1 MEEWVGKKWH
11 RWITSTAEQDH
22 AQAAVTLEEI
32 RVTLAVLFR
41 AFGGDGG
48 LKIEAASGTEHGAR
62 RRFLQKVAGT
72 GRAVPLAWRDE
83 STLRLPDRIDL
94 FAERERNRDLYL
106 WLAALAAGEESPG
119 LPLPWVARN
128 QALTRIALARFPGLR
143 ERYGQLVAALQALR
157 PDPDALPDGEAAQE
171 RVIRAALSDPDHT
184 LELPWAARP
193 PQPVHLWLHPSP
205 PLLRAVRCSSEQDAP
220 DGSPSGE
227 SKEPEKKQRRRA
239 ERTDMPDGE
248 DGLVAI
254 RMDAILSWAEFMN
267 VDRTTDD
274 DDEDAE
280 KAAEDMDVMS
290 VSRDSQP
297 SVKRLRFDLDMPA
310 AEYDDLPLSEGVT
323 LPEWDYRKRELQP
336 DRCCILPMEARHLG
350 APELPSHLRRTAK
363 RLRNQF
369 QALVQ
374 TRIWER
380 GLADGSEVD
389 LDAYLHFTT
398 EKMSGHV
405 AAGDNLYREF
415 RNGNRD
421 LACLLL
427 ADLSLSTDAAVNDD
441 DRVIDVIRDSLHLF
455 TEALS
460 ATGDRFAIHGFSSK
474 RRDQV
479 RVHKLKGF
487 DERPDDR
494 VRGRINAIK
503 PGYYT
508 RMGAAIRYSADLLSR
523 QSASR
528 QLLLILTDG
537 KPNDL
542 DKYEGRY
549 GIEDTRE
556 AVREARKKGL
566 FPFCV
571 TIDREGGEYL
581 PHLFGPDSF
590 IVIRRPEELPKHLPL
605 LYARLTAS

>member
-1 MEEWVGKKWH
+1 MEEWVGKQWH
-11 RWITSTAEQDH
+11 RWVTNVAEHEH
-22 AQAAVTLEEI
+22 AEAAVSLEEV

-48 LKIEAASGTEHGAR
+48 LKIETASGTEHGAR

-72 GRAVPLAWRDE
+72 GRSVPLAWRDE
-83 STLRLPDRIDL
+83 STLRLPTRIDL
-94 FAERERNRDLYL
+94 FADRERNRDLYI
-106 WLAALAAGEESPG
+106 WLAALSAGEQSAD

-128 QALTRIALARFPGLR
+128 QALTRIALAQFPGLR
-143 ERYGQLVAALQALR
+143 ERYRKLVAALKNLR
-157 PDPDALPDGEAAQE
+157 PDPNTLPDDEAAQE
-171 RVIRAALSDPDHT
+171 RVIQAALAEPDC
-184 LELPWAARP
+184 EQQLPWAKRP
-193 PQPVHLWLHPSP
+193 PHPVHLWLHPSP
-205 PLLRAVRCSSEQDAP
+205 PLLRSVKAPEEDSP
-220 DGSPSGE
+220 DGAPSGE
-227 SKEPEKKQRRRA
+227 SKEPEKKRRRRA
-239 ERTDMPDGE
+239 ERVDMPDGR
-248 DGLVAI
+248 DGLVAL
-254 RMDAILSWAEFMN
+254 RMENILSWAEYVK
-267 VDRTTDD
+267 VDRTTDE

-280 KAAEDMDVMS
+280 KAAEDMEVMS
-290 VSRDSQP
+290 VARDSQA
-297 SVKRLRFDLDMPA
+297 SVRRLRFDLDLPA
-310 AEYDDLPLSEGVT
+310 AEYDDLPLGEGIT
-323 LPEWDYRKRELQP
+323 LPEWDYRKRTLQP
-336 DRCCILPMEARHLG
+336 DHCRILPMEARHRG
-350 APELPSHLRRTAK
+350 APELPNHLRRTAK
-363 RLRNQF
+363 RLRGQF

-374 TRIWER
+374 TRTWQR

-389 LDAYLHFTT
+389 LDAYLRFTT
-398 EKMSGHV
+398 ERMSGHI
-405 AAGDNLYREF
+405 AAPDNLYREF

-441 DRVIDVIRDSLHLF
+441 ARVIDVIRDSVHLF
-455 TEALS
+455 TEALA

-474 RRDQV
+474 RRQQV

-487 DERPDDR
+487 DERPDGR

-508 RMGAAIRYSADLLSR
+508 RMGAAIRYGADQLSR
-523 QSASR
+523 EVANR

-566 FPFCV
+566 YPFCV

-581 PHLFGPDSF
+581 PHLFGPEGF
-590 IVIRRPEELPKHLPL
+590 IVIRRPEELPRHLPL
-605 LYARLTAS
+605 LYARLTA